1 VSLRLKLLLS
11 VLLVGLVPLGISGWT
26 MLSLHQRA
34 FEARTAEL
42 HRKAA
47 EYGASA
53 LEGHFERTRTSLSQ
67 AVRAIDWQALTEEER
82 TGALWLIYSQV
93 KELAVVTLLD
103 VQGRGVGPSAYLAP
117 EAADDPEYAGRPR
130 ASIQLLTAFSNQIP
144 FDAARA
150 GQLASGAAF
159 DSPGMSAP
167 LVPLA
172 VPVRGP
178 AGEPWVVAAAVSLA
192 PLCDALSRVSAR
204 DATAYVVDARQ
215 RLLCHPLGMAQL
227 PAPEPGLL
235 AALEAARATGFER
248 LVHFQSADGEDRIAA
263 VAPTP
268 GGAFVVVEQSAA
280 VAFGANTRMRTQ
292 TLTWLALALVV
303 ALGAGLILAR
313 QILRPVKKLLEGA
326 LQLAQGK
333 FDHRLPVES
342 RDELGQL
349 SRAFND
355 MGTEVQA
362 RDREIR
368 ALNEDLQ
375 RRVEE
380 RTRELREAQDQL
392 LHSQKM
398 AAVTG
403 LGAGFAHEL
412 NNPLTAVIGLTQILV
427 KRLSMRPGSEE
438 EAKALTS
445 IQEEA
450 HRIRKVVRT
459 LLSLT
464 QSYGGDGF
472 SDIEVHQLIDDSLT
486 LVQDKLTTAQ
496 IHVVRQYDERLPP
509 VRGNSAQLREVLLN
523 LINNSRAAMNGS
535 GGTLRIT
542 TSAVAG
548 QAVRIE
554 VQDTGRGIPPE
565 HLPKIF
571 DPFFT
576 TKDEWR
582 SEGLGLTVVSR
593 VVEQHKGRIQVE
605 SEVGRGTALTIT
617 LPAAPRG
624 AHLA

>member
-1 VSLRLKLLLS
+1 
-11 VLLVGLVPLGISGWT
+11 
-26 MLSLHQRA
+26 
-34 FEARTAEL
+34 
-42 HRKAA
+42 
-47 EYGASA
+47 
-53 LEGHFERTRTSLSQ
+53 
-67 AVRAIDWQALTEEER
+67 
-82 TGALWLIYSQV
+82 
-93 KELAVVTLLD
+93 
-103 VQGRGVGPSAYLAP
+103 
-117 EAADDPEYAGRPR
+117 
-130 ASIQLLTAFSNQIP
+130 
-144 FDAARA
+144 
-150 GQLASGAAF
+150 
-159 DSPGMSAP
+159 
-167 LVPLA
+167 
-172 VPVRGP
+172 
-178 AGEPWVVAAAVSLA
+178 VVAAAVSLA

-215 RLLCHPLGMAQL
+215 RVLCHPVGLARL
-227 PAPEPGLL
+227 ASPELGLL
-235 AALEAARATGFER
+235 AAMEAARAGGFER
-248 LVHFQSADGEDRIAA
+248 LVHFESADGEARVAA

-268 GGAFVVVEQSAA
+268 GGAFVVVEQSAE

-292 TLTWLALALVV
+292 TLGWLALALVV

-313 QILRPVKKLLEGA
+313 QILRPVKTLLEGA
-326 LQLAQGK
+326 LQLARGN

-362 RDREIR
+362 REREIR
-368 ALNEDLQ
+368 ALNQDLQ
-375 RRVEE
+375 RRVDE

-412 NNPLTAVIGLTQILV
+412 NNPLTAVI
-427 KRLSMRPGSEE
+427 EE

-486 LVQDKLTTAQ
+486 LVQDKLSQSQ
-496 IHVVRQYDERLPP
+496 IQVVRQYDERLPP
-509 VRGNSAQLREVLLN
+509 VRGNGAQLREVMLN
-523 LINNSRAAMNGS
+523 LINNSRAAMNGH